1 MKRSNAVANQERLD
15 PMLTIFGASAKP
27 FTPAHSIH
35 GVLTTAWGRLSCAH
49 VAAFTTK
56 VAPLIELEASS
67 VVAHRSTNIP
77 RPALTEVIV
86 GGVVEAPSTP
96 GLRARGSSLAREE
109 VREQTAQLD
118 GGSLIISHGTLSVGA
133 RSPGAS
139 LFGINMCRVQLL
151 AWLKA
156 AVGCYC
162 C

>member
-1 MKRSNAVANQERLD
+1 MD

-27 FTPAHSIH
+27 FTPAPSIH

-67 VVAHRSTNIP
+67 VVAYRSINIP
-77 RPALTEVIV
+77 RPVLTEVIV
-86 GGVVEAPSTP
+86 GGVVVVATPSTP

-118 GGSLIISHGTLSVGA
+118 GGSLIISHGSRYPQRW
-133 RSPGAS
+133 RSLPRS
-139 LFGINMCRVQLL
+139 LALRH
-151 AWLKA
+151 
-156 AVGCYC
+156 
-162 C
+162 